1 MRAHAATLLLALAAA
16 AGASAAAYSIPSAP
30 LKNAAVPGASMPFTG
45 LGTGGYGHNA
55 SNPLAYPECWSDSA
69 GCGAFVRN
77 ATAAY
82 IRLAASIDPSSQV
95 RIDNANTYDD
105 VDNVGL
111 GMRDSGV
118 PRERIFLLSKTGS
131 GQAMGYAD
139 TAAQIAAVLAQG
151 GYAYVDAL
159 LVHWPTSTAPSQDPA
174 CNAKDAAY
182 NATACRLET
191 WRAYV
196 DAFKGGKA
204 LSIGVSNYHVA
215 ELQEIADA
223 GMPLPAIN
231 QIPYH
236 VYRSSSW
243 AETVAWCLRNG
254 VLVNAYSP
262 YGAPDAHS
270 YPTEGTGMAASP
282 LQDAVVLAVAAAHGR
297 SPAAVISAWL
307 RALGIVLNPRTYSAA
322 HMADNLQAFDL
333 CVRGRGQAP
342 AAQPAAAHTRASPL
356 SPPPPHTFC
365 SRRVLTPA
373 EISQLSSRPQ
383 DYCSIDPNWYECV
396 QGA

>member
-1 MRAHAATLLLALAAA
+1 MRASAVTLLAAA
-16 AGASAAAYSIPSAP
+16 AAAGSAAPYAIPAAP
-30 LKNAAVPGASMPFTG
+30 LKNAAAPGMTMPFTG

-55 SNPLAYPECWSDSA
+55 TNPFAWPECWSDAA
-69 GCGAFVRN
+69 GCGAYVRN

-82 IRLAASIDPSSQV
+82 IRLAAGIDGTSQV
-95 RIDNANTYDD
+95 RLDNANTYDD

-111 GMRDSGV
+111 GMRDSGL

-139 TAAQIAAVLAQG
+139 TAAQIDAVLAQG

-159 LVHWPTSTAPSQDPA
+159 LIHWPTSTAPSQEPA
-174 CNAKDAAY
+174 CNAQGAAY

-196 DAFKGGKA
+196 DAFAAGKA
-204 LSIGVSNYHVA
+204 RSIGVSNYRVA

-223 GMPLPAIN
+223 GMPLPALN

-262 YGAPDAHS
+262 NGAPDAHS
-270 YPTEGTGMAASP
+270 YPTAGTGMAASP

-297 SPAAVISAWL
+297 SPAAVTSAWL

-333 CVRGRGQAP
+333 CVRRAGRGLQPSSAP
-342 AAQPAAAHTRASPL
+342 LAAAAAQQQRSA
-356 SPPPPHTFC
+356 
-365 SRRVLTPA
+365 LTH
-373 EISQLSSRPQ
+373 
-383 DYCSIDPNWYECV
+383 
-396 QGA
+396 